1 MLGGMLSEKPNE
13 MVMLRDST
21 TEPTT
26 WRSRNMDVGGQTGI
40 RALSYS
46 YYTDAGS
53 VKKRMGQGDG

>member
-1 MLGGMLSEKPNE
+1 
-13 MVMLRDST
+13 
-21 TEPTT
+21 
-26 WRSRNMDVGGQTGI
+26 MDVGGQTGI